1 MLFVFSADKR
11 ASGMRKFPGTRTLKR
26 MLQYSRYALGLATA
40 GILLIGP
47 NSLGAQTLPPA
58 LRSCAKIADDT
69 ARLACFD
76 HEVARDSVTD
86 PPGKEPTP
94 ASLSPEEKLGLSERR
109 VQRLESTG
117 TAQPQEISKLQA
129 HIVRTSSGRDG
140 RDVFELDNG
149 QTWQQTEAQLSF
161 TARPGDTVTITK
173 GALGSFWLTKSPSQ
187 QAARVKRLR

>member
-1 MLFVFSADKR
+1 
-11 ASGMRKFPGTRTLKR
+11 
-26 MLQYSRYALGLATA
+26 MLQYSRYALGLAMA

-47 NSLGAQTLPPA
+47 NSLWAQTLPAA
-58 LRSCAKIADDT
+58 LHSCAKIADGT

-86 PPGKEPTP
+86 PPGKESTP
-94 ASLSPEEKLGLSERR
+94 VSLSPEEKLGLSERR
-109 VQRLESTG
+109 VQQLESKG
-117 TAQPQEISKLQA
+117 TAQPQGISELQA
-129 HIVRTSSGRDG
+129 HIVRTSPGRDG

-161 TARPGDTVTITK
+161 TARPGDAVTITK

-187 QAARVKRLR
+187 QATRVKRLR